1 MASPGPRSATSF
13 LLLGLG
19 AGVGN
24 AESGSRPH
32 KGLSAPPWVRRAW
45 APLVQPVLGPAAG
58 GTLTASSTPPR
69 SLGTPALN
77 PSHSP
82 VPSDLL

>member
-32 KGLSAPPWVRRAW
+32 KGLSAP
-45 APLVQPVLGPAAG
+45 
-58 GTLTASSTPPR
+58 
-69 SLGTPALN
+69 SLGEEGLGSLSAACPGPCCWGDSDRLLHATPQPGDPGTKPLPQ
-77 PSHSP
+77 PSP
-82 VPSDLL
+82 Q